1 MSSKKKASVKELGN
15 NLGKLIKYKTG
26 IEKPP
31 RRKNNTLFV
40 IAGAVSAV
48 TIGAL
53 GFFLSKKTKKDATA
67 SKSAR
72 FNISNPPTTSGAANS
87 NVPPHETTPEVN
99 KH

>member
-31 RRKNNTLFV
+31 RRRKNTVLA

-48 TIGAL
+48 TVGAL
-53 GFFLSKKTKKDATA
+53 GLFLNKKTKTDADA
-67 SKSAR
+67 SRSAR